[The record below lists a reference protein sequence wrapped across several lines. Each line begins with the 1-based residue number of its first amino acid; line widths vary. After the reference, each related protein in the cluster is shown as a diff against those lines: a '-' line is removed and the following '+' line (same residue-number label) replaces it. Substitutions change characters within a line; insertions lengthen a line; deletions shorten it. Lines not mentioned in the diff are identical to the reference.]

1 MSRHRVTVRG
11 AALGLFLGLVSMKA
25 AVAGHAGTKH
35 DGGSESGRA
44 SKPQVVVRLELP
56 ASEELHRARLGG
68 ELQRSLRGRKLSAEL
83 VEFAGEPAAGQW
95 PQPSQCSDSE
105 CQAEL
110 CQKSELRQLLSVR
123 VSRDGQDYQ
132 LVGQLY
138 DAAMADFAAE
148 VDASCVGCDAN
159 RLATRLAVLSSDLV
173 QKARQRK
180 TGLLEVTS
188 QPPGAMVR
196 LNGMRLGQ
204 TPLVVTTFAG
214 EHRLEVLKAGFVRYK
229 NEVVVEAGRGA
240 ALDAFLVVEPGAQQ
254 GSEQSLPRRAELL
267 IHPSREPQPD
277 PSPRP

>member
-1 MSRHRVTVRG
+1 MSRHPVRLRG
-11 AALGLFLGLVSMKA
+11 AVLTLLFGLVA
-25 AVAGHAGTKH
+25 ANAAEAGHAAAKRE
-35 DGGSESGRA
+35 GGSTV
-44 SKPQVVVRLELP
+44 KPQVVVLLELP
-56 ASEELHRARLGG
+56 ASDEPQRARLGG

-83 VEFAGEPAAGQW
+83 VGFSSESLDGAW

-123 VSRDGQDYQ
+123 IVREGEDYQ
-132 LVGQLY
+132 LSGQLY

-148 VDASCVGCDAN
+148 VQASCVGCN
-159 RLATRLAVLSSDLV
+159 PSRLATKLGGMTGDLV
-173 QKARQRK
+173 HKALQRK

-214 EHRLEVLKAGFVRYK
+214 EHRIEVLKSGFVRYK

-254 GSEQSLPRRAELL
+254 SSEQSLPRRAELWL
-267 IHPSREPQPD
+267 RPAPESQPD
-277 PSPRP
+277 PSTRP